1 MQNIEGVELTIYNIE
16 GDNFSIP
23 LNSIQT
29 LIILK
34 ILGFEFNENQYSMF
48 DDKTLNKIIQMK
60 GNPLNLKKKGRLLIF
75 P

>member
-60 GNPLNLKKKGRLLIF
+60 GNPLNLRKNRVD
-75 P
+75 

>member
-1 MQNIEGVELTIYNIE
+1 MQNIEGVELTIYSVE

-23 LNSIQT
+23 LSSMQT

-34 ILGFEFNENQYSMF
+34 ILGFELNENQYSMF

-60 GNPLNLKKKGRLLIF
+60 GNPLNLIKK
-75 P
+75 